1 MLPVSSNIIKKLQ
14 AVALFLALNFLHY
27 AAAQTGILDSVFTF
41 REGNIKTGSALNIIT
56 KKTGYNFTYDSRLI
70 NTEDRALFH
79 FNRQPLL
86 LILDSLLK
94 NDSLNY
100 TVIDK
105 YIIISKA
112 LPERR
117 AKTDSL
123 FSSERY
129 FITGTVNDSETGEAL
144 PFATIAIKNKGK
156 GTVTN
161 AGGEFG
167 LNVTRESVTDTIVVS
182 YLGYINREIPVEQ
195 AIGNNFRISLMRE
208 FISIPEIIIR
218 TQVPQEIIYKS
229 RNAVTRNYGN
239 RPALMTGFYRE
250 GVLKKKDLQT
260 YSEAILQI
268 HKGSYTNSLLS
279 DQIRI
284 IRSRKTENTTL
295 TDTLAVRL
303 KAGLSSSLKLDIMKN
318 GFDFF
323 EPPGMTS
330 YIYRMTD
337 IVIKDNEP
345 VYVIDFEQRPD
356 IQEPLFR
363 GTLYIN
369 TYDFALI
376 NAEFEL
382 NPAYIDKVKES
393 FVAGPSRGFDTWP
406 VSVKYSVSYRK
417 VNGRYF
423 LNHVRGDLAFNSR
436 KKKKLFSSQFNV
448 FFELAV
454 TSIRTDNVAR
464 FEREELAPIHSVFSR
479 TITDYDY
486 LFWGDQ
492 DFLKPEENLLQ
503 ALEDMKARLLEFP
516 GE

>member
-1 MLPVSSNIIKKLQ
+1 
-14 AVALFLALNFLHY
+14 
-27 AAAQTGILDSVFTF
+27 
-41 REGNIKTGSALNIIT
+41 
-56 KKTGYNFTYDSRLI
+56 
-70 NTEDRALFH
+70 
-79 FNRQPLL
+79 
-86 LILDSLLK
+86 
-94 NDSLNY
+94 
-100 TVIDK
+100 
-105 YIIISKA
+105 
-112 LPERR
+112 
-117 AKTDSL
+117 
-123 FSSERY
+123 
-129 FITGTVNDSETGEAL
+129 
-144 PFATIAIKNKGK
+144 
-156 GTVTN
+156 
-161 AGGEFG
+161 
-167 LNVTRESVTDTIVVS
+167 
-182 YLGYINREIPVEQ
+182 
-195 AIGNNFRISLMRE
+195 MRE

>member
-1 MLPVSSNIIKKLQ
+1 MLPVNGNIKKRIK
-14 AVALFLALNFLHY
+14 AVALFFAITFLHH
-27 AAAQTGILDSVFTF
+27 ATAQNGILDSLFTF
-41 REGNIKTGSALNIIT
+41 SEGNVRTGSALNLIT

-70 NTEDRALFH
+70 NTENRTLLNFS
-79 FNRQPLL
+79 RQPLL
-86 LILDSLLK
+86 LILDSIL
-94 NDSLNY
+94 NSDSLNY

-105 YIIISKA
+105 YIIISRVLTGK
-112 LPERR
+112 R
-117 AKTDSL
+117 AETDTL
-123 FSSERY
+123 FSNEQYYIS
-129 FITGTVNDSETGEAL
+129 GTVSDSETGEAL
-144 PFATIAIKNKGK
+144 PFATIAIRNKGK

-167 LNVTRESVTDTIVVS
+167 LNVTRDIFTDTIVVS
-182 YLGYINREIPVEQ
+182 YLGYINREIPVKQ
-195 AIGNNFRISLMRE
+195 AIGNNFRISLLRE

-229 RNAVTRNYGN
+229 RNAAARNYGN

-250 GVLKKKDLQT
+250 GVLKKKELQT

-268 HKGSYTNSLLS
+268 YKSSYSNSLLS

-295 TDTLAVRL
+295 RDTLAVRL
-303 KAGLSSSLKLDIMKN
+303 KAGLSSSLKLDIMRN
-318 GFDFF
+318 EFDFF
-323 EPPGMTS
+323 LPAAMAN
-330 YIYRMTD
+330 YVFRMTD
-337 IVIKDNEP
+337 IVLKDNEP

-356 IQEPLFR
+356 IYEPLFK

-369 TYDFALI
+369 TYDFALLH
-376 NAEFEL
+376 AEFEI
-382 NPAYIDKVKES
+382 NPSYIDKVKES
-393 FVAGPSRGFDTWP
+393 FVAGSSRGFETWP

-417 VNGRYF
+417 INGRYF
-423 LNHVRGDLAFNSR
+423 LSHVRGDLAFNSR
-436 KKKKLFSSQFNV
+436 KKKKLFSSQFDV

-454 TSIRTDNVAR
+454 TGIRTENVAR

-503 ALEDMKARLLEFP
+503 ALENMKARLLEFP